1 MTSLITNTSA
11 MNALQ
16 QLRDINKNL
25 NTTQDRISSGLKVS
39 SAKDNAAY
47 FQISESMKGDSSAYA
62 SISEG
67 MTLTKNSVAT
77 ARLGAETFKDLAQQF
92 TERVAFAQGAV
103 GGYDQIG
110 KELDELV
117 KQMKTTI
124 SQATFN
130 GDDMV
135 NAAGTAK
142 LDGSDDPIAASF
154 SYTGTAPNEEW
165 EFSEAGLL
173 EESRNTVTGITRTG
187 TDGFDITTL
196 QIDHVDLH
204 AMMKGFEAISGAFVA
219 GAKGTDQAD
228 TGAEFLTVALKGAE
242 SVSKKAIS
250 AATTLGLA
258 EKSLDNQQDFLSRL
272 VDNLDSGIGSMIDAD
287 MEEEAARLKALQT
300 QQQLATQSLS
310 IANNAPQGVLA
321 LFQ

>member
-47 FQISESMKGDSSAYA
+47 FQISESMKGDSSAYSA
-62 SISEG
+62 ISEG

-103 GGYDQIG
+103 GGYEQVE
-110 KELDELV
+110 KELLELV
-117 KQMKTTI
+117 KQMETTVQ
-124 SQATFN
+124 QATFN

-135 NAAGTAK
+135 NAAGIDTIPA
-142 LDGSDDPIAASF
+142 DGTPNTD
-154 SYTGTAPNEEW
+154 GTVGPSVK
-165 EFSEAGLL
+165 SEPT
-173 EESRNTVTGITRTG
+173 RDTVTGISREGG
-187 TDGFDITTL
+187 TMSVTKLTI
-196 QIDHVDLH
+196 QQVDL
-204 AMMKGFEAISGAFVA
+204 AALTSDFKGIATGFR
-219 GAKGTDQAD
+219 
-228 TGAEFLTVALKGAE
+228 TGAETDGTGATYLEKSLLSAETATKGAI
-242 SVSKKAIS
+242 A

-258 EKSLDNQQDFLSRL
+258 EKSLENQQDFLSRL